1 MRETENTAY
10 ARKREF
16 LLCTDICGSALDTL
30 RSRQEQAYCPAL
42 VEVFELEEHAQEA
55 RRAWMSVALESR
67 LRGGN
72 RFRLLSQACVRI
84 AQQGAAVPGLDG
96 ILHWVESGSELTHG
110 ALAARVKRGAGPA
123 LARALAWSREVNRRL
138 TAMPKECAPFAA
150 VEGCLAAVRAV
161 ADVVAMGTGTPAA
174 VRGEWTR
181 GGLSGYTDA
190 VFAAPQD
197 GKAEALIPVF
207 GAGYLPSHMLV
218 VGDTLGDA
226 ALAAQAGALFFPIL
240 LGREEACWQRLAEEG
255 FPKFLHGSFAGA
267 YEDTLRK
274 AQRSLLP

>member
-55 RRAWMSVALESR
+55 RRAWMSVAL
-67 LRGGN
+67 
-72 RFRLLSQACVRI
+72 
-84 AQQGAAVPGLDG
+84 VPGLDG

-240 LGREEACWQRLAEEG
+240 PGREEACWQRLAEEG

>member
-110 ALAARVKRGAGPA
+110 ALAARVKRGAGP
-123 LARALAWSREVNRRL
+123 
-138 TAMPKECAPFAA
+138 KECAPFAA

-240 LGREEACWQRLAEEG
+240 PGREEACWQRLAEEG

>member
-1 MRETENTAY
+1 MLAHGLETDALRLLWNQSGRLVSIYDKKAGRELVPEGQEANALTLYED
-10 ARKREF
+10 RPREY
-16 LLCTDICGSALDTL
+16 DAW
-30 RSRQEQAYCPAL
+30 
-42 VEVFELEEHAQEA
+42 ELEYSHQRKPWELPAP
-55 RRAWMSVALESR
+55 SR
-67 LRGGN
+67 V
-72 RFRLLSQACVRI
+72 SI
-84 AQQGAAVPGLDG
+84 
-96 ILHWVESGSELTHG
+96 VENS
-110 ALAARVKRGAGPA
+110 
-123 LARALAWSREVNRRL
+123 
-138 TAMPKECAPFAA
+138 
-150 VEGCLAAVRAV
+150 AVRAV

-240 LGREEACWQRLAEEG
+240 PGREEACWQRLAEEG

>member
-150 VEGCLAAVRAV
+150 VEG
-161 ADVVAMGTGTPAA
+161 
-174 VRGEWTR
+174 EWTR

-240 LGREEACWQRLAEEG
+240 PGREEACWQRLAEEG

>member
-84 AQQGAAVPGLDG
+84 AQQGAAVPGWTAFCIG
-96 ILHWVESGSELTHG
+96 WR
-110 ALAARVKRGAGPA
+110 AAA
-123 LARALAWSREVNRRL
+123 S
-138 TAMPKECAPFAA
+138 
-150 VEGCLAAVRAV
+150 
-161 ADVVAMGTGTPAA
+161 
-174 VRGEWTR
+174 
-181 GGLSGYTDA
+181 
-190 VFAAPQD
+190 
-197 GKAEALIPVF
+197 
-207 GAGYLPSHMLV
+207 
-218 VGDTLGDA
+218 
-226 ALAAQAGALFFPIL
+226 
-240 LGREEACWQRLAEEG
+240 
-255 FPKFLHGSFAGA
+255 
-267 YEDTLRK
+267 
-274 AQRSLLP
+274 